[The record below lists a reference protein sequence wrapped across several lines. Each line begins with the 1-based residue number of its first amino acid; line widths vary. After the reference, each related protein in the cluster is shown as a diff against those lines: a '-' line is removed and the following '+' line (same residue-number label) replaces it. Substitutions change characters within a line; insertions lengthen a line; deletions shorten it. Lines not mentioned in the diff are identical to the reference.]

1 MEIDKDTKDKKTSEL
16 HSTILRLE
24 TEVQRLSQ
32 FTLAYRVYPVIVVI
46 RLELYAI
53 ILLKNLK
60 YPIWEILKLE

>member
-32 FTLAYRVYPVIVVI
+32 FTFTYPVYPVIVVI
-46 RLELYAI
+46 TQLYAI
-53 ILLKNLK
+53 VLLKNLK

>member
-32 FTLAYRVYPVIVVI
+32 FTCTCPVYPVIVVI
-46 RLELYAI
+46 RQLYAI
-53 ILLKNLK
+53 VLLKNLK
-60 YPIWEILKLE
+60 YPIWEIHELE